1 MAAAQLWIW
10 GASADKPST
19 KSVVKVAILSL
30 LDPIVG
36 VGVDF

>member
-1 MAAAQLWIW
+1 MAAAQLWISR
-10 GASADKPST
+10 ASADKPST

>member
-1 MAAAQLWIW
+1 MAAAYLKLS

-19 KSVVKVAILSL
+19 KSVVKIAILSL

-36 VGVDF
+36 VWVDF